1 MAQRRVRETL
11 IALLAVGVVVAS
23 IAVVLVLLV
32 DFGKPAPPVAS
43 PPTSTTTAPTTSTK
57 PSKPKRV
64 EKQPPALVVKIDNVS
79 PARPHTGLGSADLI
93 YVEPVEGGFT
103 RLLATYW
110 GRRPG
115 VIGPVRSVRE
125 TDIELLAYMRRPV
138 LAYSG
143 AARRLADVLRAA
155 DLVHATPER
164 TGGFYRDGS
173 RPIPHNMYV
182 DPGRLP
188 GTKRVDPPL
197 RTGKAPPGGRRT
209 NSHQVTYR
217 GARYDFTWSAQSKRW
232 FVDMDGRPFTSTERG
247 QLRAGTVVVQRV
259 RIVRGEGVK
268 DRAGF
273 RSPVART
280 VGSGRVTVLRGGRAY
295 DGTWHRRTKA
305 HETTYRTWDG
315 EPLRLT
321 SGQVWVLLVP
331 A

>member
-11 IALLAVGVVVAS
+11 IALLAVGVVVATG
-23 IAVVLVLLV
+23 AVVLVLLV
-32 DFGKPAPPVAS
+32 DFGKPAPVAS
-43 PPTSTTTAPTTSTK
+43 PPTSTTAPTTTSTK

-64 EKQPPALVVKIDNVS
+64 ERQPPALVVKVDNVS
-79 PARPHTGLGSADLI
+79 ASRPHTGLGSADLI

-115 VIGPVRSVRE
+115 RIGPVRSVRE
-125 TDIELLAYMRRPV
+125 TDIELLSYMRRPV

-143 AARRLADVLRAA
+143 AASRLRDVLRESN
-155 DLVHATPER
+155 LVHATPGT

-188 GTKRVDPPL
+188 KTKRVDPPL
-197 RTGKAPPGGRRT
+197 RTGKAPPDGRRV
-209 NSHQVTYR
+209 NSHRVKYR
-217 GARYDFTWSAQSKRW
+217 GATYDFTWSARSKRW

-295 DGTWHRRTKA
+295 DGTWHRRTSA
-305 HETTYRTWDG
+305 HQTTYRTWDG
-315 EPLRLT
+315 EQIRLT